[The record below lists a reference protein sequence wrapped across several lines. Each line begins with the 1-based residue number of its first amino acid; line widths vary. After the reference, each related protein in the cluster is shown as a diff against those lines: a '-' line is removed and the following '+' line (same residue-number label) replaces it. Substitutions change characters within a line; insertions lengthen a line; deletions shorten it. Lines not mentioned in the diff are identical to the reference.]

1 MGLEN
6 LKSIFSDINT
16 DVNTRENGTAFTSEL
31 LPGQVISQ
39 FNFNNPIPA
48 TNFFPDPP
56 EGFTINFDDKGTDLG
71 NSKFIDV
78 NTKFDDNQVI
88 DFTTMTST
96 FSVDRPLEPIVE
108 DDSGLFQLQSQESFE
123 SQFAL
128 QELAGGQDPEIF
140 DKDKILFRYEQGTKE
155 VNIKESN
162 DGKSEQFTLLYDGNE
177 QNSKQLKR
185 DLPGNENIDTNT
197 LRLERETFGF
207 NEPYI
212 ISPMGETDS
221 GREFPI
227 ARSMKDIKRL
237 SQYLFSP
244 KGLAFF
250 AKQNLLGANSI
261 INFSDLG
268 LEGGFSDFLGD
279 ARRIGMSKR
288 KLFSSKQRFKS
299 VYLQTSTLASSTRVL
314 GYATPNV
321 LVSRDFPASLIDSL
335 LPAKVN
341 QFFGAA
347 ESYEKLV
354 PDTIES
360 SFRPTEGASP
370 FSFENLGSKLAT
382 AAENKLR
389 AAAGLPTEIERPSSD
404 VMTTAPINV
413 GKTLKTAITNHLDDN
428 DTDLQNV
435 TKVADA
441 AKEVASGNIGL
452 SKVESEEHGMPFYF
466 KDLRH
471 DEGGAYIIFRAYL
484 ESITED
490 ISPSWATENYIG
502 RSEPVYNYE
511 RAERSVNFTLTLAAG
526 TQDELTMIYEK
537 LDKLTSLCYP
547 RYNQDKNLSGL
558 NRMKAPL
565 VHFRM
570 GEMFGNDS
578 KDQLCFIKSLSY
590 SVPESSTWETDRG
603 FRVPKLIKATV
614 GLQILHEK
622 LPSFKTP
629 KNDDLSFHG
638 FAGMKQYEQRLD
650 SPASVA
656 ANALNL

>member
-16 DVNTRENGTAFTSEL
+16 DVNTRENGTAFESEL
-31 LPGQVISQ
+31 LPGQVISR
-39 FNFNNPIPA
+39 FNFNNPIPS
-48 TNFFPDPP
+48 TDFFQDPP
-56 EGFTINFDDKGTDLG
+56 EGFTINFDDKGTGLG

-78 NTKFDDNQVI
+78 NTKFDDDKTI
-88 DFTTMTST
+88 EFETRSRT
-96 FSVDRPLEPIVE
+96 FSVDRPLKLIGE

-128 QELAGGQDPEIF
+128 QELAGGQDPQIF
-140 DKDKILFRYEQGTKE
+140 DKDKILFRYISEQGNNKE
-155 VNIKESN
+155 INIKESR
-162 DGKSEQFTLLYDGNE
+162 DGVSEQFNLLYDGNE
-177 QNSKQLKR
+177 QNAKKLKR
-185 DLPGNENIDTNT
+185 DLSGIDTNT
-197 LRLERETFGF
+197 LRLERELFGF
-207 NEPYI
+207 NEPFI
-212 ISPMGETDS
+212 TSPIGEIDS

-227 ARSMKDIKRL
+227 ARSTKDLERL
-237 SQYLFSP
+237 GKYLLSP
-244 KGLAFF
+244 DGLAFF

-261 INFSDLG
+261 VNFSEPSRG
-268 LEGGFSDFLGD
+268 SFL
-279 ARRIGMSKR
+279 GMSKR
-288 KLFSSKQRFKS
+288 DLFSSKQRFKS
-299 VYLQTSTLASSTRVL
+299 AYLQTSTLAASTRL
-314 GYATPNV
+314 YGYATPNG
-321 LVSRDFPASLIDSL
+321 LFSRDFPASLIDSL
-335 LPAKVN
+335 LPAQIN
-341 QFFGAA
+341 QFFGSA
-347 ESYEKLV
+347 ENYEKLV

-360 SFRPTEGASP
+360 SFRPVEGASP
-370 FSFENLGSKLAT
+370 FSFKSLGEKLT
-382 AAENKLR
+382 KAAENKLR
-389 AAAGLPTEIERPSSD
+389 AAAGLPTKIERPSSD

-413 GKTLKTAITNHLDDN
+413 GSTLKDAITSHLADN
-428 DTDLQNV
+428 DTDLKNV
-435 TKVADA
+435 TKVTDA
-441 AKEVASGNIGL
+441 VKNVAAGNIGL

-471 DEGGAYIIFRAYL
+471 DEGGAYIVFRAYL

-511 RAERSVNFTLTLAAG
+511 RAERSANFTLTLAAG

-547 RYNQDKNLSGL
+547 RYKQDKNLNGL

-603 FRVPKLIKATV
+603 FRVPRLIKASI

-629 KNDDLSFHG
+629 KNNDLSFHG